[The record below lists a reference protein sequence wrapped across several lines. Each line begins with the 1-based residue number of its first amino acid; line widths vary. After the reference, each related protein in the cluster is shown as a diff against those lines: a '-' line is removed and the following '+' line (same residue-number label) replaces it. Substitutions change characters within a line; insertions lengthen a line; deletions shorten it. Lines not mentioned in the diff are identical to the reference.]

1 MLTYERYAEFRDAKG
16 YKDHDIAY
24 LTGIPKSTFSGWK
37 SERYQPKM
45 ANLLKIAKILK
56 IPPNEIVSKADIKD
70 AELPM
75 DG

>member
-1 MLTYERYAEFRDAKG
+1 MLTYDKYAEYRNAKG
-16 YKDHDIAY
+16 FKDHDIAY

-37 SERYQPKM
+37 IGKYQPKM
-45 ANLLKIAKILK
+45 EKLLKIAKILK
-56 IPPNEIVSKADIKD
+56 IPPSELVSKADIKD